1 MKKDRSW
8 ILVAITGLFA
18 CLILGIMLVRYLDR
32 SPARIHTPTASQQD
46 TTGATADSTGK
57 ININTATLEEL
68 DTLPGIG
75 PVIAQRIIDYRQ
87 SIGGFTSLSQ
97 LSDVNG
103 IGVERLSKIMK
114 FISLEG

>member
-8 ILVAITGLFA
+8 ILVTITGLFA
-18 CLILGIMLVRYLDR
+18 CVILSVMLVRYLDR
-32 SPARIHTPTASQQD
+32 SPARIHTPTANQQD
-46 TTGATADSTGK
+46 AASSTTDNTVQ

-97 LSDVNG
+97 LSNVNG
-103 IGVERLSKIMK
+103 IGTERLSKIME